1 MVDYLAHY
9 APVLNKAVEICNQLI
24 AFFTSEQATKGDRLA
39 KAALETENVRD
50 GVLIRMTTPRYLA
63 PDAFRSVTDFMAFYD
78 NHATNDYGVS
88 LPADKLAVR
97 DRLLEAWIQEV
108 VRPLVKLMNQVE
120 EEVS

>member
-9 APVLNKAVEICNQLI
+9 APVLNKAVEICTQLM
-24 AFFTSEQATKGDRLA
+24 AFFTSEQIAKDDRFA
-39 KAALETENVRD
+39 KAAVETENVRD
-50 GVLIRMTTPRYLA
+50 GIVIRMTTPKYLA
-63 PDAFRSVTDFMAFYD
+63 PDAFRGVADFMAFYD

-88 LPADKLAVR
+88 LSADKLAVR
-97 DRLLEAWIQEV
+97 DRLLEAWIREV